1 MKTSGQFLL
10 IFFLGSS
17 LLLPLS
23 SAQKKTN
30 LLILTSIYPL
40 YDFCRVISG
49 DFFDVQLLLPAGV
62 SPHHWQPRFSD
73 MTKLEKA
80 AALVHIGPAL
90 EPWVKDLVRT
100 LKNRDLKLISFE
112 DLCFLKEEEDQ
123 LDPHIWLDFQ
133 LDIKIIQRLAKAL
146 SDLVPAANQEL
157 HSRAN
162 EYIEKLKDLDSLYR
176 KTLSSCRQR
185 TIIVDGH
192 GAFHYLTRRYN
203 LKLISLHG
211 LNPEAEMRPSK
222 IKQMLD
228 LIRQEKVKAIF
239 FEAGSNPRLAHLI
252 KNNSEIK
259 ILPLYPGH
267 SALYNE
273 KKEEAGFISLM
284 KENLKNLKEGLSCD

>member
-1 MKTSGQFLL
+1 MRVSGQFLF
-10 IFFLGSS
+10 IFFLAIS
-17 LLLPLS
+17 LLVPLS
-23 SAQKKTN
+23 SVQKKPD

-40 YDFCRVISG
+40 YDFCRTLSG

-73 MTKLEKA
+73 MAKLEKA

-100 LKNRDLKLISFE
+100 LKNRDLRLISFE

-133 LDIKIIQRLAKAL
+133 LDIEIIQRLVAAL
-146 SDLVPAANQEL
+146 SELAPAATQEL

-176 KTLSSCRQR
+176 KTLSSCRKR

-192 GAFHYLTRRYN
+192 GAFHYLARRYD

-211 LNPEAEMRPSK
+211 LNPEAELRPSQ

-252 KNNSEIK
+252 KDDSGIK

-267 SALYNE
+267 SPLYNE
-273 KKEEAGFISLM
+273 KREDVGFLSLM
-284 KENLKNLKEGLSCD
+284 KENLKNLKEGLGCD

>member
-1 MKTSGQFLL
+1 MRTSGRFLF
-10 IFFLGSS
+10 IFFLGVSFLLS
-17 LLLPLS
+17 LP
-23 SAQKKTN
+23 SAQKKTD

-40 YDFCRVISG
+40 YDFCRALCG
-49 DFFDVQLLLPAGV
+49 DAFDVQLLLPAGV

-80 AALVHIGPAL
+80 AALVHIGPSL

-112 DLCFLKEEEDQ
+112 DLCFLKEEEGQ
-123 LDPHIWLDFQ
+123 FDPHIWLDFQ
-133 LDIKIIQRLAKAL
+133 LDIEIIERLVKAL
-146 SDLVPAANQEL
+146 SELAPATTQEL
-157 HSRAN
+157 QSRAK
-162 EYIEKLKDLDSLYR
+162 EYIEKLKELDSLYL

-185 TIIVDGH
+185 TIMIDGH
-192 GAFHYLTRRYN
+192 GAFHYLARRYD

-211 LNPEAEMRPSK
+211 LNPEADMRPSQ

-239 FEAGSNPRLAHLI
+239 FEAGSSPRLANLI
-252 KNNSEIK
+252 KDNSGIK

-267 SALYNE
+267 SPLYNE
-273 KKEEAGFISLM
+273 KREDVGFINLM
-284 KENLKNLKEGLSCD
+284 KENLKNLKEGLGCD

>member
-1 MKTSGQFLL
+1 MRASSQFLL
-10 IFFLGSS
+10 IFCLGVSF
-17 LLLPLS
+17 LLPLP

-30 LLILTSIYPL
+30 FLILTSIYPL
-40 YDFCRVISG
+40 YDFCRAISG
-49 DFFDVQLLLPAGV
+49 DSFDVQLLLPAGV

-73 MTKLEKA
+73 MTKFEKA

-112 DLCFLKEEEDQ
+112 DLCYLKEEEEQ

-133 LDIKIIQRLAKAL
+133 LDIEIIQRLVRAL
-146 SDLVPAANQEL
+146 SELAPAATQEL

-162 EYIEKLKDLDSLYR
+162 EYMEKLKGLDSLYR

-192 GAFHYLTRRYN
+192 GAFHYLARRYD

-211 LNPEAEMRPSK
+211 LNPEAEIRPSQ
-222 IKQMLD
+222 IRQMLD

-252 KNNSEIK
+252 KDNSEIK

-267 SALYNE
+267 SPLYNE
-273 KKEEAGFISLM
+273 KREDLGFISLM
-284 KENLKNLKEGLSCD
+284 KQNLKNLKEGLGCD